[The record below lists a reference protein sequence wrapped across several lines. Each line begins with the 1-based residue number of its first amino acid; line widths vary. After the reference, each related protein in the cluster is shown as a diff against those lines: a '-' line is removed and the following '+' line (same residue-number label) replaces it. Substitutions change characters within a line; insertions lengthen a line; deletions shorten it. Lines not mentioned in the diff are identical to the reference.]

1 MLSGIYI
8 KKISDKQTVK
18 SPDVHSS
25 DMQGPVAMFINK
37 SHPNINAYMGE
48 LSPVV
53 VVPYFLKSV
62 SLY

>member
-1 MLSGIYI
+1 M
-8 KKISDKQTVK
+8 KVSDKQTVK

-25 DMQGPVAMFINK
+25 LTCKGPVATITNK

-62 SLY
+62 ALY